1 MTTTTLKKGI
11 HKAVDNVNDNE
22 ILKAVYTILQKNSEE
37 ELYTL
42 APAQKRELDKRLAE
56 HKAGK
61 LKYYTFD
68 EVKKAARK
76 ALGK

>member
-11 HKAVDNVNDNE
+11 HQAVDHINDSE
-22 ILKAVYTILQKNSEE
+22 ILQAVYTILKKTTEE
-37 ELYTL
+37 ESYELT
-42 APAQKRELDKRLAE
+42 AAQKRELDKRLTG

-68 EVKKAARK
+68 QVKKAAYK
-76 ALGK
+76 ALEK